1 MNPTLALG
9 LFGTLGPTELIVILL
24 ILVLIFGATKL
35 PQLGSALGKTI
46 RGFKNEMKE
55 GLGENG
61 KDVQPSS
68 DRFCGKCGAP
78 VEDAQARFCP
88 KCGAGLS

>member
-46 RGFKNEMKE
+46 RGFKSEMKE
-55 GLGENG
+55 GLAEDG
-61 KDVQPSS
+61 KDVPPAAS
-68 DRFCGKCGAP
+68 RFCAKCGAG
-78 VEDAQARFCP
+78 VEDPQADFCP
-88 KCGAGLS
+88 KCGAKLS

>member
-9 LFGTLGPTELIVILL
+9 LFGTLGPTELIVIFL

-46 RGFKNEMKE
+46 RGFKSEMKE
-55 GLGENG
+55 GLAENG
-61 KDVQPSS
+61 KGVSPPAS
-68 DRFCGKCGAP
+68 RFCATCGAG
-78 VEDAQARFCP
+78 VQDAQAVFCP
-88 KCGAGLS
+88 KCGAKLS